1 MIKKE
6 SKKWQRIKS
15 IEEVRRLFK
24 KGDTLYTQLHRR
36 TLSGAIYFS
45 VRYIKDNRPY
55 QLNGKVSDILGV
67 KWDNNWH
74 CLKQPFGN
82 MDMGFH
88 TIYTLSY
95 AVFGDGYYLNHE
107 WL

>member
-1 MIKKE
+1 MTKKE

-15 IEEVRRLFK
+15 IEELRRLFK

-36 TLSGAIYFS
+36 TRSGAIYFS
-45 VRYIKDNRPY
+45 VRYIRDNTPI
-55 QLNGKVSDILGV
+55 QLNFYTSEILDL
-67 KWDNNWH
+67 KIDKQWN

-88 TIYTLSY
+88 TIYTLSQ
-95 AVFGDGYYLNHE
+95 AVFNDGYYLNHE

>member
-1 MIKKE
+1 MTKKE
-6 SKKWQRIKS
+6 SKKWQRIKC

-36 TLSGAIYFS
+36 TKSGAIYFS
-45 VRYIKDNRPY
+45 VRYIKDNRPL
-55 QLNGKVSDILGV
+55 QLNFHTSEILDM
-67 KWDNNWH
+67 KFDKEWH

-82 MDMGFH
+82 MDMGFN
-88 TIYTLSY
+88 TIYTLSQ
-95 AVFGDGYYLNHE
+95 AVFNNGYYLNHE